1 MMPPRPPEP
10 ARAVLAGLTV
20 FALALFGVSA
30 WRASRE
36 AALQGWSA
44 LGVPW
49 LALERFAAERA
60 WLPALAA
67 AVAVLALALAAQR
80 VTALALLWA
89 RVQLERLGHP
99 LCALAALLLAFVLP
113 GVVVH
118 GTRPVPARQAPNV
131 LFILIDTWR
140 ADHTGFL
147 GYERPVSPR
156 LDALAAEGVVFER
169 AMAQSSWTKPSVA
182 TLLTGLLPSRH
193 HAVSQAIAETPVRAF
208 RLNPRLTTF
217 VELLHGKGW
226 QTAMWSDN
234 PNITPPVGF
243 AQGAEHFRDY
253 FHEPCHAERCGELP
267 EILADVDGWFAAER
281 DPDRPF
287 CLYVHVMDAHYP
299 FEPPEEFRGRFDT
312 APSDLQLTGPIV
324 HDYMT
329 GKRSE
334 ANLTPERLESLVAR
348 YDEELLAIDDQ
359 LGRFLERLR
368 AEHPNTVIVLSGD
381 HGEEFF
387 EHGNL
392 GHSHALWQ
400 ELVHV
405 PLVVW
410 APGLAPVRVTSQV
423 RLMDVAPTI
432 LELVGLAGSLPGVQ
446 GESLTPVIAGRETS
460 DRPAPMEVGGD
471 QKPCWQWRGISDG
484 THKLLRRENDLPT
497 LHAIPTIFEADAN
510 ERPGWHLFELTNDP
524 GERVNLADEQIE
536 LARSLFALLEQR
548 GWYVA
553 PEALLGLKAAA
564 MQMDDDLAGE
574 LEALGYGGGDDETAA
589 PTHTP

>member
-1 MMPPRPPEP
+1 MTSPRPPVLL
-10 ARAVLAGLTV
+10 RGVLAALSV
-20 FALALFGVSA
+20 FALVLVFVAA
-30 WRASRE
+30 WRARAE
-36 AALQGWSA
+36 AELQGWGA
-44 LGVPW
+44 LGLSW
-49 LALERFAAERA
+49 LTLERFAREHA
-60 WLPALAA
+60 WLPALGAGG
-67 AVAVLALALAAQR
+67 AVLLLALAARR
-80 VTALALLWA
+80 VPALAALWTRA
-89 RVQLERLGHP
+89 RLERLGHP
-99 LCALAALLLAFVLP
+99 LSACAALLLAFVLP
-113 GVVVH
+113 GVVVR

-140 ADHTGFL
+140 ADHAGFL
-147 GYERPVSPR
+147 GYQRPVSPT

-193 HAVSQAIAETPVRAF
+193 HAVSQAIPETPVRAF

-243 AQGAEHFRDY
+243 AQGAESFRDY
-253 FHEPCHAERCGELP
+253 FHEPCHAEHCGELP
-267 EILADVDGWFAAER
+267 EILGDVERWFTDQR
-281 DPDRPF
+281 DETRPF

-299 FEPPEEFRGRFDT
+299 FEPPEAYRGRFDA

-334 ANLTPERLESLVAR
+334 ANLTPARLTSLIAR
-348 YDEELLAIDDQ
+348 YDEELLAIDHE
-359 LGRFLERLR
+359 LGAFLQRVR
-368 AEHPNTVIVLSGD
+368 REHPDTVIVLSGD

-410 APGLAPVRVTSQV
+410 APGLAPARVDTQV
-423 RLMDVAPTI
+423 RLMDVCPTI
-432 LELVGLAGSLPGVQ
+432 LELVGLAGALPDLQ
-446 GESLTPVIAGRETS
+446 GESLAPVMAGRETA

-471 QKPCWQWRGISDG
+471 QKPCWQWRGLSDG
-484 THKLLRRENDLPT
+484 RHKLLRREADLPT
-497 LHAIPTIFEADAN
+497 LHPIPELASEDAGA
-510 ERPGWHLFELTNDP
+510 RPIWHLYDLARDP
-524 GERVNLADEQIE
+524 GERANLAADERE
-536 LARSLFALLEQR
+536 RAEALFATLQAR

-553 PEALLGLKAAA
+553 PEALLGLKAGA
-564 MQMDDDLAGE
+564 LE
-574 LEALGYGGGDDETAA
+574 LDPGLSEQLTALGYGGGEGEPTPQA
-589 PTHTP
+589 P

>member
-1 MMPPRPPEP
+1 MPTTRPP
-10 ARAVLAGLTV
+10 AFLRAVLAAVSAT
-20 FALALFGVSA
+20 ALVLVAVAA
-30 WRASRE
+30 WRARAE
-36 AALQGWSA
+36 AELQGWKA
-44 LGVPW
+44 LGLSW
-49 LALERFAAERA
+49 LTLERFAREQA

-67 AVAVLALALAAQR
+67 GAAVLVIALAGRRVPTLATLWTR
-80 VTALALLWA
+80 V
-89 RVQLERLGHP
+89 RLERLGHP
-99 LCALAALLLAFVLP
+99 LSALAALLFAFVLP
-113 GVVVH
+113 GVVAR

-140 ADHTGFL
+140 ADHAGFL
-147 GYERPVSPR
+147 GYARPVSPT

-193 HAVSQAIAETPVRAF
+193 HAVSQAIPETPVRAF

-243 AQGAEHFRDY
+243 AQGAESFRDY
-253 FHEPCHAERCGELP
+253 FHEPCHPERCGELP
-267 EILADVDGWFAAER
+267 EILGDVDRWFTEQR
-281 DPDRPF
+281 DEARPF

-299 FEPPEEFRGRFDT
+299 FEPPEEYRGRFDA

-334 ANLTPERLESLVAR
+334 ENLTPERLTSLIAR
-348 YDEELLAIDDQ
+348 YDEELLAVDHQ
-359 LGRFLERLR
+359 LGAFLQRVR
-368 AEHPNTVIVLSGD
+368 REHPDTVIVLSGD
-381 HGEEFF
+381 HGEEFY

-410 APGLAPVRVTSQV
+410 APGLAPARVSTQV
-423 RLMDVAPTI
+423 RLMDVCPTI
-432 LELVGLAGSLPGVQ
+432 LELVGLAGALPGLQ
-446 GESLTPVIAGRETS
+446 GESLAPVMAGRETA

-471 QKPCWQWRGISDG
+471 QKPCWQWRGLSDG
-484 THKLLRRENDLPT
+484 RHKLLRREADLPT
-497 LHAIPTIFEADAN
+497 LHPIPELAEEDAGA
-510 ERPGWHLFELTNDP
+510 RPIWHLYDVARDP
-524 GERVNLADEQIE
+524 GERVNLASEE
-536 LARSLFALLEQR
+536 RARAEALFATLAAR
-548 GWYVA
+548 GWYVE
-553 PEALLGLKAAA
+553 PEALLGLKASALE
-564 MQMDDDLAGE
+564 MDEGITE
-574 LEALGYGGGDDETAA
+574 QLEALGYGGGEGEPTPQA
-589 PTHTP
+589 P